1 MELPLEKA
9 IGELLKARRLTLAV
23 AESCTG
29 GLIGHRLTNVPGSS
43 AYFPGGIIAYSNEIK
58 EKLLGVS
65 HTTLTNFGAVSEETA
80 REMARGACR
89 VLGTDIGVAVTGIAG
104 PGGALPGHGYYT
116 KPRVALPG
124 VGRLPGIGK
133 QTLIW
138 VPAKP
143 VGLTWIACAAKN
155 FERAERCVWN
165 GDRITNKEKSAET
178 ALRMVKEYLE
188 GLA

>member
-1 MELPLEKA
+1 MELSLEQA

-43 AYFPGGIIAYSNEIK
+43 AYFLGGIISYSNEVK

-65 HTTLTNFGAVSEETA
+65 HRTLTKFGAVSEETA

-104 PGGALPGHGYYT
+104 PGGAMPGHGYYT

-124 VGRLPGIGK
+124 VGRPS
-133 QTLIW
+133 IW
-138 VPAKP
+138 IPAKP
-143 VGLTWIACAAKN
+143 VGLTWIALAAKN
-155 FERAERCVWN
+155 FERAERCVWD
-165 GDRITNKEKSAET
+165 GDRITNKEKSAEA
-178 ALRMVKEYLE
+178 ALRLVKEYLE